1 MKFTITVAG
10 LAALL
15 SAPLVLAG
23 AQITNAGLAANLVV
37 PDRYIVKYKDN
48 VDPGKRRKHEDDIDK
63 KAKTSKKKGILNTLN
78 LKGLN
83 GYVVEMS
90 SEDIKDVT
98 SSELVRRDTHPQR

>member
-1 MKFTITVAG
+1 MKLTITVAG

-15 SAPLVLAG
+15 AAPLVLAG

-48 VDPGKRRKHEDDIDK
+48 VDPVKRRKHEDDIDK
-63 KAKTSKKKGILNTLN
+63 KAKKSKKKGILNTLN

-83 GYVVEMS
+83 GYVVEMP
-90 SEDIKDVT
+90 SEDVKDVT
-98 SSELVRRDTHPQR
+98 SSDLVRQDARPRR